1 MIKRIKSKHPT
12 PVTTFRVTFPVN
24 AQISTV
30 SSRECAL
37 FIPTFRPS
45 VPATLQ
51 LMPGSLLSIPKSSL
65 PIPTF
70 TAVVSVTSVELTSTQ
85 LISKS
90 TLPRLTTRLPTPIS
104 VVLNQKLTILDP
116 SFLILFEIL
125 LTMVS
130 VTIFTTSS
138 MVIHQTLEAKKKC
151 PRIKSI
157 FIILSVSDI
166 TVGLLGLPVHGIFW
180 YFQQKQPDIPFVI
193 SAFQIFFGNFPYSFS
208 FLITMV
214 IALDR
219 LFVVTLQQKYKN
231 IVTGK
236 ILKLATAV
244 LFLLT
249 LSYTSASSYYLLLID
264 KDNIALIDAL
274 SIGYNSACMIGEI
287 IIICAYFYILFFA
300 SRKFNETHISKHCH
314 IKKNGRRLTKTI
326 MFIFISQSLCNL
338 PYSTF
343 WLIPMNLPI
352 QLKVSPWLSI
362 IRSSQCFCNALI
374 FLMNQKKRKTSKRF
388 KT

>member
-12 PVTTFRVTFPVN
+12 TVTTFPVTFPVN
-24 AQISTV
+24 ALISTV
-30 SSRECAL
+30 SRRECGL
-37 FIPTFRPS
+37 FIPTFPLS
-45 VPATLQ
+45 IPATLQ
-51 LMPGSLLSIPKSSL
+51 LMPGSPLSIPRLSL

-70 TAVVSVTSVELTSTQ
+70 TRMISVTSVEITSTK

-90 TLPRLTTRLPTPIS
+90 SLPRLTARLPTPTS
-104 VVLNQKLTILDP
+104 AVLNQKLAILDP
-116 SFLILFEIL
+116 SFLISFEIL
-125 LTMVS
+125 LTVVS
-130 VTIFTTSS
+130 VTIITTSS
-138 MVIHQTLEAKKKC
+138 MVIHQILENKKKC
-151 PRIKSI
+151 SRINSI

-166 TVGLLGLPVHGIFW
+166 AVGLFSHPVLGIFW

-193 SAFQIFFGNFPYSFS
+193 SAFQIFFGNFPYSLS
-208 FLITMV
+208 FLITMA

-236 ILKLATAV
+236 MLKLAIAV

-249 LSYTSASSYYLLLID
+249 LSYTSVASYYMLLID
-264 KDNIALIDAL
+264 KDNIALIDTL
-274 SIGYNSACMIGEI
+274 SISYNSVCMIGEI
-287 IIICAYFYILFFA
+287 IMICAYFYILFFA
-300 SRKFNETHISKHCH
+300 SRKFNETHISKQCH
-314 IKKNGRRLTKTI
+314 IKQNRRRLTKTI

-343 WLIPMNLPI
+343 WLIPMSLPI
-352 QLKVSPWLSI
+352 QLKASPWLSI
-362 IRSSQCFCNALI
+362 IRSCQCFCNALI
-374 FLMNQKKRKTSKRF
+374 FLMNQNKRKAPKPF